1 MIDCRRCMFAKW
13 DYEEYYGGSKEW
25 FVEGCIKDADNENFD
40 CEEFEET
47 AEKYISMGG
56 KL

>member
-1 MIDCRRCMFAKW
+1 MFAKW